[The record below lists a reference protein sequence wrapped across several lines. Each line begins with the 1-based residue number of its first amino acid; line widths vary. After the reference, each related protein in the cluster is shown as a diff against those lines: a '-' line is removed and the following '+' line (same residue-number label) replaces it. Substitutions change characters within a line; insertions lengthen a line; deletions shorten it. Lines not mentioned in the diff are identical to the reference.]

1 MPSQEPRDKFLLIDA
16 NALVHRAFHGMPP
29 LTSPKGE
36 LVNAVYGFLTIFFRA
51 IGEIKPKYIA
61 AAFDL
66 PKPTFRHKEYE
77 EYKAKRVKASPM
89 LYEQIPK
96 IKGILEVMEIPIF
109 EKEGFEADDLIAT
122 ICNKLE
128 TDHDLETI
136 IVTGDMDALQLVDE
150 NTRVYTMRRS
160 LSETIIYDSEAVEK
174 RFGFGSSRMIDY
186 KALRGDP
193 SDNISGI
200 AGIGEK
206 TASELIKQYGTLENI
221 YKNLENIS
229 PRTNKLLKNG
239 QEIANKSKKLVTLD
253 RQVPIKFNLEKCR
266 LSDYDQD
273 RVEKIFL
280 EYGFKSLLKRLPVS
294 SRLGSA
300 STQADLFA
308 INNEDQ
314 IKNVNSREIIELDRK
329 LEPILREMEQ
339 TGIKID
345 LDYFKKLTLQATK
358 EIKILE
364 EKIFGAAGHKFNPSS
379 PSQLAGVLYD
389 ELHLAENLAQNGQWR
404 IKKKKS
410 HHSTAHGELEK
421 LIDVHPIISLI
432 LGYRQLAKL
441 KNTYL
446 EPLPKLVDGT
456 GRLHTHFAQDT
467 ATGRLSS
474 KNPNLQNIPTKSGWG
489 EKIRA
494 GFVAD
499 KGSYLVCFDYS
510 QLELRLL
517 AHIAGEKAMI
527 AAFKAG
533 EDIHDKTAK
542 ELNISERRI
551 AKAVNFGINYGLSA
565 FGLSEQLKI
574 PREKSQAFIDAYFVA
589 YPAVAGY
596 VQKTIK
602 EAQTRG
608 YVESMFGRK
617 RFLPEI
623 NSPDHRSSAAAERM
637 AINMPIQG
645 TAADIMKMAMV
656 EIKSKIP
663 GLAKRSGA
671 GKNQKSKLLLQ
682 VHDELVF
689 EIIDDSQLN
698 KNVEKIKEII
708 ENIVKLKVPLIVK
721 VTYGRNWAK
730 QENLDI

>member
-1 MPSQEPRDKFLLIDA
+1 MKEKFLLIDA

-36 LVNAVYGFLTIFFRA
+36 LVNAVYGFLTILFRA

-77 EYKAKRVKASPM
+77 QYKAKRVKASPL

-96 IKGILEVMEIPIF
+96 VKEILETMEIPFF
-109 EKEGFEADDLIAT
+109 EEEGYEADDIIAT
-122 ICNKLE
+122 VCDKLE
-128 TDHDLETI
+128 RDHDVMTV

-160 LSETIIYDSEAVEK
+160 LSETIIYDPEAVEK
-174 RFGFGSSRMIDY
+174 RFGFGPSLMIDY

-193 SDNISGI
+193 SDNIPGI

-206 TASELIKQYGTLENI
+206 TASELIKQYGTMENI
-221 YKNLENIS
+221 YKNLEKITG
-229 PRTNKLLKNG
+229 RTKELLKK
-239 QEIANKSKKLVTLD
+239 ERKIAEKSKKLVTLD
-253 RQVPIKFNLEKCR
+253 RHAPIEFDLGRCCLN
-266 LSDYDQD
+266 DYDQA

-280 EYGFKSLLKRLPVS
+280 EYGFKSLLKRLPAS
-294 SRLGSA
+294 SRLEVGSR
-300 STQADLFA
+300 QVDLFIA
-308 INNEDQ
+308 KDEDQ
-314 IKNVNSREIIELDRK
+314 TEKINPDKIIELDQK
-329 LEPILREMEQ
+329 LEPILREMEKI
-339 TGIKID
+339 GIKIN
-345 LDYFKKLTLQATK
+345 LDYFKKLTFQAGK
-358 EIKILE
+358 EIKVLE
-364 EKIFGAAGHKFNPSS
+364 EKIYESAGHKFNPSS
-379 PSQLAGVLYD
+379 PLQLAGVLYD
-389 ELHLAENLAQNGQWR
+389 ELHLAENLAQNGHWR

-410 HHSTAHGELEK
+410 HQSTAHGELEK
-421 LIDVHPIISLI
+421 LIDAHPIIPLI
-432 LGYRQLAKL
+432 LDYRQLTKL

-446 EPLPKLVDGT
+446 QPLPKLVDGA

-494 GFVAD
+494 GFIAD
-499 KGSYLVCFDYS
+499 KNSCLVCFDYS

-527 AAFKAG
+527 AAFKKG

-574 PREKSQAFIDAYFVA
+574 PREQSQAFIDAYFAA
-589 YPAVAGY
+589 YPAVADY
-596 VQKTIK
+596 VQKTIE

-623 NSPDHRSSAAAERM
+623 NSTDHRFRAAAERM

-645 TAADIMKMAMV
+645 TAADIMKMAMI
-656 EIKSKIP
+656 EISKQ
-663 GLAKRSGA
+663 LTV
-671 GKNQKSKLLLQ
+671 NSKQIRMLLQ

-689 EIIDDSQLN
+689 EIFDDSQLV
-698 KNVEKIKEII
+698 KNVKKIKEIM
-708 ENIVKLKVPLIVK
+708 ENIIKLEVPLATK
-721 VTYGRNWAK
+721 VTFGKNWAK